1 MSVVLSDVNVKKRT
15 KSGVGINNP
24 GRMRPLEYYLSTA
37 RKVVSRYSSKSVAA
51 EILSDEDAISHI
63 AEHIMLGTSRW
74 DETKGKTLDNY
85 HIQCALWAI
94 KRWISKKSIERN
106 KHILSLDYTAGQT
119 NATHRGDSFNLHEVV
134 SDKRVDKDESERL
147 DGTVKFAQEVLNLNC
162 LTSNQRDCIKM
173 MYIDGLTLREIGE
186 KLGKTFQA
194 VQQAIHAGLAKIKN
208 EYNVQV

>member
-1 MSVVLSDVNVKKRT
+1 MSVVLSDVNVKKRE
-15 KSGVGINNP
+15 KSGVGINNH
-24 GRMRPLEYYLSTA
+24 GRMRSLEYYLSTA
-37 RKVVSRYSSKSVAA
+37 RRVVARYSSKSVAS

-63 AEHIMLGTSRW
+63 ADHIMLGTSRW

-94 KRWISKKSIERN
+94 KRWISKKSAERK
-106 KHILSLDYTAGQT
+106 KHILSLDYNSQKENGSKYG
-119 NATHRGDSFNLHEVV
+119 HGFNLHEVV
-134 SDKRVDKDESERL
+134 SDKRVDKEESERL
-147 DGTVKFAQEVLNLNC
+147 EGTVKFAQEVLNLNC
-162 LTSNQRDCIKM
+162 LTTNQRDCIKM

-194 VQQAIHAGLAKIKN
+194 VQQAIHAGITKIKN